1 MAGEGRNKVAKSL
14 LDLQPTA
21 ILEFFIFVP
30 DAINDPTTDFAFHGG
45 TIYDKALTWQGRKYE
60 PIAVET
66 DGFDLLADGQLA
78 RPKIKVTNHNNVVTN
93 LLQNH
98 KDFINGKLIRKR
110 ASVKFLD
117 DVNFDGGNPFG
128 VADPTAELTSQVWIV
143 GRKTQESKLFVEF
156 ELNSPLDL
164 ENFTV
169 NSRGV
174 VAKFC
179 YWQYRGEGCRYEGF
193 PIEKEDGSL
202 FQNVDGDAIVPSVRS
217 SYTSPLSPVNFY
229 NDPDAEWSST
239 RSYVIGDIVY
249 VISPT
254 IAVADQYGSNPKNLK
269 TVYVCASG
277 NSGQSPEGNPSFWQK
292 DGCTKKFAA
301 CQKRFNESNEISF
314 IRGQNILSG
323 FSGVKF
329 SGAASS
335 DGYVGPIN
343 SGLFHTTEPKIT
355 GAMTGDFT
363 IIGWANMTQNSP
375 LGAGLFSTTK
385 RDGDSWPASRYI
397 NILGGT
403 SDPNDREINLYFQ
416 GTKMHRTQQGV
427 RFVNA
432 NGTIGGYVNTYNT
445 DRIATMQG
453 AAGINNQWNRY
464 VISHTTG
471 TDQVRDEVEATPSVP
486 ADQAARTKSSS
497 LSLKVNLNG
506 SDLINVV
513 SHDLENGNFAR
524 LDKTDN
530 RPLNAGRTL
539 LARSQP
545 AGFTDTRAL
554 PETFRLGA
562 VEQYFGISGY
572 ETGANGYISTMNG
585 CIGPWAIWSRT
596 LSDTEIDYLYKRI
609 RTPNQ
614 VLVSNNFDKAPR
626 NYYEC
631 TGQYSAITGDRLV
644 AWWAGSTGDSSINTG
659 LLDIHGLATGSAGF
673 GLHLTGSGQFSGFSE
688 SYKEAPTTLVK
699 NFTPRYPRFGGFP
712 GTDGFSYGRDTNIY

>member
-1 MAGEGRNKVAKSL
+1 MAGEGKNKVAKSL

-21 ILEFFIFVP
+21 VLELFRVFP
-30 DAINDPTTDFAFHGG
+30 DRINKPTLFLGFHGG
-45 TIYDKALTWQGRKYE
+45 TLYDKSLVWQGVQYL
-60 PIAVET
+60 PLAIET
-66 DGFDLLADGQLA
+66 DGFDILADGQLA
-78 RPKIKVTNHNNVVTN
+78 RPKVKVTNKNNIITN
-93 LLQNH
+93 FLQNY
-98 KDFINGKLIRKR
+98 KDFVNAKLVRKR
-110 ASVKFLD
+110 VSVKFLD
-117 DVNFDGGNPFG
+117 DENFDGGNPFG
-128 VADPTAELTSQVWIV
+128 VADPKAELTNQEWIV
-143 GRKTQESKLFVEF
+143 GRKISESKLFVEF

-164 ENFTV
+164 ESFSI

-174 VAKFC
+174 VSKFC
-179 YWQYRGEGCRYEGF
+179 YWQYRGEGCRYEGQ
-193 PIEKEDGSL
+193 PIEQEDGSQFL
-202 FQNVDGDAIVPSVRS
+202 DIDGNSITPKYRRS
-217 SYTSPLSPVNFY
+217 LNPNASGPESRLDFFF
-229 NDPDAEWSST
+229 DPAAEWSASNL
-239 RSYVIGDIVY
+239 YEAGDTVY
-249 VISPT
+249 VKSPT
-254 IAVADQYGSNPKNLK
+254 ISIAGTPLK
-269 TVYVCASG
+269 TVYVCVSG
-277 NSGQSPEGNPSFWQK
+277 NSAQIPEGNPSFWQK

-432 NGTIGGYVNTYNT
+432 NGTLGGYVNTYNT

-596 LSDTEIDYLYKRI
+596 LSDTEIEYLYKRI

-644 AWWAGSTGDSSINTG
+644 AWWDGSTGDSSINNG